1 MDPFDPVRNEESN
14 GNSKRR
20 TSILKMPRKSIIAT
34 QVEQQESVLD
44 CAKPSDKR
52 ISRRVSFALA
62 NDVLLFSKDA
72 KNPSPLKTPLQE
84 LSAGSAA
91 QNRVQMKATE
101 DQQFTGIDILLNAP
115 KQILQQKDTDCVYDG
130 RNYGEKTMIFPAGD
144 LDMTQS
150 HTVRITN
157 NEDFLG
163 TSEGLLHNH
172 GDKTVMFDRSMD
184 MTLSQTLNMICDQD
198 LTFSSKPR
206 TPCVFPFTNHMTT
219 YDNIDKEN
227 HVPKLNKSGFKK
239 MSEPNISSKDDID
252 MPESNPFQCLFP
264 QEIYAE
270 PEKQITST
278 TSTDKKFTS
287 ETIENDSKR
296 RLSVNY
302 GSKDDGRSEKTIMF
316 SDGGFMDITQNYTSN
331 IIVAPSAS
339 SALDMTGLK
348 ERKSIASGLSVRPS
362 EGQDD
367 PLQCLFPLQERA
379 LQKDTKLHRDSS
391 YQGPETTLKTNMP
404 RHQIMTGS
412 EEESQEKTV
421 RFSTDQACMDVTR
434 SHTVRI
440 SSNLH
445 LQGELESLPLSGEKT
460 VRFTTHDAGM
470 DMTQCLTVNI
480 ARDLFP
486 NSTAAPKQQE
496 VTSLPDESVDLEFEK
511 FFASLSGQN
520 PKQKM
525 QNMLT
530 MNDSNI
536 TRALVERVET
546 SADDTVNMD
555 ITEAHTGCISGVEK
569 LYHNVQQTGKTLQQQ
584 RSILGTLPINGT
596 ESSRKSQRQRLPAGF
611 DVEEPCR
618 ERTVRFAADEALMD
632 VTNCHTVHIS
642 ADLKPD
648 LPCSEKTIRFDVNDA
663 AMDVTQCHTVN
674 IARDFPSLHYEDVG
688 LLPRYGEKTVRFNI
702 DDATMD
708 MTRSQTVNIG
718 FESNESFHCL
728 PKYGEK
734 TERINTAMDETQCL
748 TVNIATEMRPK
759 PCLSLTQMRG
769 PDPEPQVDQNIYP
782 TSGEKTLR
790 FSVDADMDVTKSLTM
805 VTNVAPQPIQDWDT
819 LPRSEE
825 KTVMFSSNEGGVEVT
840 QCLTSNIGVE
850 TEVSHLDL
858 SPVPNS
864 ITMDG
869 PPALKKREPSIYS
882 NRRCKS
888 LGRHGLNAALNARRS
903 VPWSNPLT
911 QVTPTP
917 GTDDKDF
924 VKSTKTDVKNENIHI
939 LSVIQEK
946 SIAEVSLKEKHV
958 DDNMDE
964 NMTEALPVQIQ
975 RESIVDPP
983 LKDLT
988 LSAEDQVIED
998 PIAKCEMEIKMHM
1011 ESPQRNT
1018 KNDYEPEFV
1027 AKPECPPI
1035 TEKDS
1040 EAVNSHKSRRKSL
1053 ADIQSKIRRF
1063 SQKLSAPSDDVVD
1076 VNIPVPCLDPEPKL
1090 EVDKNKLLQVEP
1102 DVDLEKSEMKSEA
1115 LDEPFC
1121 APTTPFKLETKQ
1133 LMSRLSVVGFKPKLT
1148 KRGKSEEIKA
1158 LDGSVQ
1164 AASEPTKTQTIQVQ
1178 NQADNFDL
1186 NVSDINDEELGSYE
1200 DVSEML
1206 DAKSLDDGS
1215 KMSLFHEFDLDQ
1227 KLQDDVF
1234 EEEFAPVNE
1243 KKRPLPDEAYI
1254 AEDEKR
1260 MKRSNDTIILDSQT
1274 CTLECDDNITT
1285 AANTQTTNSSNCSHT
1300 GNFRSDSTFESTSKE
1315 SHYESQLEDYAS
1327 GIQRKYN
1334 EGTLTMTE
1342 FFKLF
1347 YIDFV
1352 IHNSRQSV
1360 APGSASSDT
1369 ESTLM
1374 DLSRDRHISLPEQ
1387 VVYEADVH
1395 NLTEQIEGLQF
1406 RKRDLEKTLT
1416 QVNRTLWEEMQDF
1429 SEAEFKSFGAKL
1441 KERHNFY
1448 RKMSKAKSHEMKE
1461 VLYADLMQANVEEQ
1475 KKLSGSI
1482 QEADAMLKSLDDC
1495 IANLEADLAAIES
1508 DIKSQQ
1514 QELNK
1519 VKETT
1524 SNNERSS
1531 LELEIQKKQSL
1542 NKLRRVKD
1550 ETKDLDR
1557 HLTMLHTINEW
1568 KLVEITTNRAIY
1580 TFLYE
1585 TLHLELT
1592 YEESEGNDEEKKIAD
1607 ISFKHLLDENSEC
1620 HARLVHTMVSQF
1632 TQDKNLTEK
1641 YSTNKHVPEASIL

>member
-1 MDPFDPVRNEESN
+1 
-14 GNSKRR
+14 
-20 TSILKMPRKSIIAT
+20 
-34 QVEQQESVLD
+34 
-44 CAKPSDKR
+44 
-52 ISRRVSFALA
+52 
-62 NDVLLFSKDA
+62 
-72 KNPSPLKTPLQE
+72 
-84 LSAGSAA
+84 
-91 QNRVQMKATE
+91 
-101 DQQFTGIDILLNAP
+101 
-115 KQILQQKDTDCVYDG
+115 
-130 RNYGEKTMIFPAGD
+130 
-144 LDMTQS
+144 
-150 HTVRITN
+150 
-157 NEDFLG
+157 
-163 TSEGLLHNH
+163 
-172 GDKTVMFDRSMD
+172 
-184 MTLSQTLNMICDQD
+184 
-198 LTFSSKPR
+198 
-206 TPCVFPFTNHMTT
+206 
-219 YDNIDKEN
+219 
-227 HVPKLNKSGFKK
+227 
-239 MSEPNISSKDDID
+239 
-252 MPESNPFQCLFP
+252 
-264 QEIYAE
+264 
-270 PEKQITST
+270 
-278 TSTDKKFTS
+278 
-287 ETIENDSKR
+287 
-296 RLSVNY
+296 
-302 GSKDDGRSEKTIMF
+302 
-316 SDGGFMDITQNYTSN
+316 
-331 IIVAPSAS
+331 
-339 SALDMTGLK
+339 
-348 ERKSIASGLSVRPS
+348 
-362 EGQDD
+362 
-367 PLQCLFPLQERA
+367 
-379 LQKDTKLHRDSS
+379 
-391 YQGPETTLKTNMP
+391 
-404 RHQIMTGS
+404 MTGS

-486 NSTAAPKQQE
+486 NSTAAPKQQ
-496 VTSLPDESVDLEFEK
+496 
-511 FFASLSGQN
+511 
-520 PKQKM
+520 
-525 QNMLT
+525 
-530 MNDSNI
+530 
-536 TRALVERVET
+536 
-546 SADDTVNMD
+546 
-555 ITEAHTGCISGVEK
+555 
-569 LYHNVQQTGKTLQQQ
+569 
-584 RSILGTLPINGT
+584 
-596 ESSRKSQRQRLPAGF
+596 
-611 DVEEPCR
+611 

-1260 MKRSNDTIILDSQT
+1260 MKRSNDTIILT

-1300 GNFRSDSTFESTSKE
+1300 GNFRSDSTFESSE
-1315 SHYESQLEDYAS
+1315 LSQKLFFF
-1327 GIQRKYN
+1327 QKYN

-1592 YEESEGNDEEKKIAD
+1592 YEESEGNDEEKKIVD

-1641 YSTNKHVPEASIL
+1641 YSTNKHVPELLHDVSLVVSRCRELGEELRKLKTWGSLSLDILDIYCLHSEIHITFSSLRRFRKFDVVFSVSLTNQPYALQLKSFKNIIGNTTSQNIEEIVTSFTPEQKYLTRIIKDIHSSLLG